1 MGGSFRQRPCQSGGA
16 ETDPWRCLVRVTLDA
31 RFDFEIPDGWQ
42 AEIDEEGG
50 IQAGQAEG
58 AGLLHLISFEQESG
72 EPLDPAEELY
82 IFLEDQGIEL
92 EEDEIEDL
100 DLVSGAELSLCEY
113 LSEDEEEGEGESG
126 RETTYWLVAVATAPG
141 NLVFA
146 SYTCPAGR
154 EDEERETVREILT
167 TLRLASPVT

>member
-1 MGGSFRQRPCQSGGA
+1 M
-16 ETDPWRCLVRVTLDA
+16 RVTLDP

-42 AEIDEEGG
+42 AEPDEEGG
-50 IQAGQAEG
+50 IQAGQADG
-58 AGLLHLISFEQESG
+58 AGLLHLIAFEQDSSD
-72 EPLDPAEELY
+72 PLDPAEELY

-100 DLVSGAELSLCEY
+100 ELASGAELSFCEY
-113 LSEDEEEGEGESG
+113 LSEDEEEGETE

-154 EDEERETVREILT
+154 EDDERETVRSILT
-167 TLRLASPVT
+167 TLRLASPVD